1 MPEVKV
7 QIGGRDYT
15 LACEPGEEGQLKQA
29 AALLDTE
36 ASTLQKSIGRVP
48 EPRMLLMAGLM
59 LADRTTEIAKR
70 FQSTEAEIANL
81 KSQLRIAESKTGAS
95 APAEDER
102 ALQTARENESAALAA
117 LERATQKIEA
127 MAVQLE
133 G

>member
-36 ASTLQKSIGRVP
+36 AATLQKSIGRVP

-81 KSQLRIAESKTGAS
+81 KSQLRIAESKAGSS
-95 APAEDER
+95 AHAEDEG
-102 ALQTARENESAALAA
+102 ALRIARENESAALAA
-117 LERATQKIEA
+117 LERATQQIEA

-133 G
+133 D